1 MKNKFWLNNIRR
13 NAIFCVPLKTIMN
26 NPTGGSA
33 LLNVNFIMAKARLKE
48 RMKVADLGCG
58 TSGHFVF
65 PAAKIVGAHG
75 LVYAVDIL
83 KPSLESIA
91 RRARQENINN
101 ILTIWSDLEVYR
113 ATKIETESLD
123 VALLINTLFHSQK
136 RAEILRESIRLLKR
150 GGRLLVVEWEDTSS
164 PFGPPPEKRVK
175 IEQLKKVAEKLGLK
189 VEEEFDAGEFHYGV
203 LFMKM

>member
-1 MKNKFWLNNIRR
+1 
-13 NAIFCVPLKTIMN
+13 MN
-26 NPTGGSA
+26 SPTGGSS
-33 LLNVNFIMAKARLKE
+33 LLDVNFIMTKARIKE
-48 RMKVADLGCG
+48 RMRVADLGCG

-65 PAAKIVGAHG
+65 PAAKIVGPHG
-75 LVYAVDIL
+75 IVYAVDIL

-91 RRARQENINN
+91 RRARQENIQN
-101 ILTIWSDLEVYR
+101 IATVWSDLEVYR

-150 GGRLLVVEWEDTSS
+150 GGFLLVVDWETTSS

-175 IEQLKKVAEKLGLK
+175 IEQLKNVAEKLGLK

-203 LFMKM
+203 LFSKN

>member
-1 MKNKFWLNNIRR
+1 MY
-13 NAIFCVPLKTIMN
+13 

-33 LLNVNFIMAKARLKE
+33 LLDVNFIMAKARIKE
-48 RMKVADLGCG
+48 RMRVADLGCG

-65 PAAKIVGAHG
+65 PAAKIVGPHG

-91 RRARQENINN
+91 RRARQENIQN
-101 ILTIWSDLEVYR
+101 IITVWSDLEVYR

-136 RAEILRESIRLLKR
+136 RAEILRESIRMIKR
-150 GGRLLVVEWEDTSS
+150 GGYLLVVEWESASS
-164 PFGPPPEKRVK
+164 PFGPTPEKRVK
-175 IEQLKKVAEKLGLK
+175 IEQLKNVTQKLGLK
-189 VEEEFDAGEFHYGV
+189 IEEEFDAGEFHYGV
-203 LFMKM
+203 LFSKI

>member
-1 MKNKFWLNNIRR
+1 MTNK
-13 NAIFCVPLKTIMN
+13 
-26 NPTGGSA
+26 PTGGA
-33 LLNVNFIMAKARLKE
+33 AILDVNFILEKARIKE

-65 PAAKIVGAHG
+65 PAAKVVGPHG

-91 RRARQENINN
+91 RRARQENIQN
-101 ILTIWSDLEVYR
+101 ILTVWSDLEVYR
-113 ATKIETESLD
+113 ATKIEADSLD

-136 RAEILRESIRLLKR
+136 RAEILRESIRMVKK
-150 GGRLLVVEWEDTSS
+150 GGQILVVEWEDTSS
-164 PFGPPPEKRVK
+164 PFGPPPDKRVK
-175 IEQLKKVAEKLGLK
+175 IDQLKNVSLKLGLK

-203 LFMKM
+203 LFSKI

>member
-1 MKNKFWLNNIRR
+1 MTK
-13 NAIFCVPLKTIMN
+13 
-26 NPTGGSA
+26 PTGGSA
-33 LLNVNFIMAKARLKE
+33 LLDVNFIMEKARIKE

-65 PAAKIVGAHG
+65 PAAKIVGSHG

-91 RRARQENINN
+91 RRARQENIPNV
-101 ILTIWSDLEVYR
+101 ITVWSDLEVYR

-136 RAEILRESIRLLKR
+136 RAEMLRESIRMVKR
-150 GGRLLVVEWEDTSS
+150 GGKMLVIEWEETSL
-164 PFGPPPEKRVK
+164 PFGPSPEKRVK
-175 IEQLKKVAEKLGLK
+175 IEQLKKASEKLGLK
-189 VEEEFDAGEFHYGV
+189 VEEEFDAGEYHYGV
-203 LFMKM
+203 LFTKI

>member
-1 MKNKFWLNNIRR
+1 MNKPN
-13 NAIFCVPLKTIMN
+13 
-26 NPTGGSA
+26 GGGT
-33 LLNVNFIMAKARLKE
+33 LLDINFVLAKARLKE

-65 PAAKIVGAHG
+65 PAAKIVGPHG

-101 ILTIWSDLEVYR
+101 ISTVWSDLEVYR

-136 RAEILRESIRLLKR
+136 RAEILRESIRMVKR
-150 GGRLLVVEWEDTSS
+150 GGFILVVEWEDTSS
-164 PFGPPPEKRVK
+164 PFGPPPDKRVK
-175 IEQLKKVAEKLGLK
+175 IEQLKNVAIKLNLK

-203 LFMKM
+203 LFSKI